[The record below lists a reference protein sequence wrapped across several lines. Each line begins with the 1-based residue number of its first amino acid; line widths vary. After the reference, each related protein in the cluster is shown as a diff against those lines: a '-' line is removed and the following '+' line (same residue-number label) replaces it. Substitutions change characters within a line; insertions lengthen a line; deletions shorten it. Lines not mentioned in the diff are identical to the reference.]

1 LPSSTE
7 DKAKNMSDHPSADRS
22 PLDRDAYAWVMLFAS
37 GKASLA
43 DIAALKQ
50 WSARDPAHAEAFDR
64 VSLTWRALGPLG
76 QELSVEGV
84 LSKYP
89 NRPTYAAIV
98 ARPSMGRR
106 AFLAGGL
113 AASVG
118 GVAIVAARSP
128 LGLWPSL
135 PELAADY
142 RTQIGEQRRITLS
155 DGAAIEMNTLTSIAL
170 RPTDAETGRIE
181 LIAGEAMVSA
191 SHKASAS
198 FTVLAGDGR
207 IVAGDARFNVRCQDR
222 TVCVTCLAGEIR
234 IERPG
239 AVLPLLADQQVIYS
253 DKGVGSAITVDPAL
267 VTAWQE
273 GLVIFQSTPVA
284 EVVAEVNR
292 YRSGRII
299 LTNGTLGR
307 RLFNARLRIANI
319 DRVVGQIEQA
329 FGARATTLPGGIVL
343 LG

>member
-1 LPSSTE
+1 
-7 DKAKNMSDHPSADRS
+7 MSDNPPADRS
-22 PLDRDAYAWVMLFAS
+22 SLDQEAYAWVMQFAS
-37 GKASLA
+37 GRAGVA

-64 VSLTWRALGPLG
+64 VSRTWKALGPLG
-76 QELSVEGV
+76 RELSVQGA
-84 LSKYP
+84 LSKEADRRTSRAAGVGP
-89 NRPTYAAIV
+89 N
-98 ARPSMGRR
+98 MGRR

-113 AASVG
+113 AASAA

-128 LGLWPSL
+128 FGLWPSW

-142 RTQIGEQRRITLS
+142 RTKIGEQRRVTLS

-170 RPTDAETGRIE
+170 RPIETETGRVE
-181 LIAGEAMVSA
+181 LITGEAMVTA
-191 SHKASAS
+191 SSKAAV
-198 FTVLAGDGR
+198 FTMLAGVGR
-207 IVAGDARFNVRCQDR
+207 IVAGDARFNVRYQGG

-234 IERPG
+234 VERPG
-239 AVLPLLADQQVIYS
+239 AALALLADQQVLYS
-253 DKGVGSAITVDPAL
+253 DKEIGSAITVDPAL
-267 VTAWQE
+267 VSAWQQ
-273 GLVIFQSTPVA
+273 GIVIFQSTPVA

-292 YRSGRII
+292 YRAGRII
-299 LTNGTLGR
+299 LTNAALGR
-307 RLFNARLRIANI
+307 RLFNARLLIANL